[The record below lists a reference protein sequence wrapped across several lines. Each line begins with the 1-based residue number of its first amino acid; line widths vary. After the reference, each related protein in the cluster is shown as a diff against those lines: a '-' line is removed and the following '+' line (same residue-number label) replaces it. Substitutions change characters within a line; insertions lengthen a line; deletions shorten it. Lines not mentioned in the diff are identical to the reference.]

1 MAVPE
6 DVRERYE
13 KLKESV
19 RKHRY
24 NYHVLNKEEIS
35 IEALDALK
43 HELVLIE
50 KKYPE
55 LVSPDSPTQ
64 RVSGEPLDAFEKVVH
79 KVQQWSFNDIFDEEE
94 AREWDERIKRQLEK
108 ETGKRVVP
116 TYSAELKIDGLH
128 VILEYKKGV
137 LLTAATR
144 GDGKVGENV
153 TLNVKTIESIPLK
166 LEKDVDVIVEGEI
179 WMGKKGL
186 EKLNKQRKK
195 EGLEPFANPRNTA
208 AGSIR
213 QLDPK
218 VAANRPLDSFIYDV
232 GASSV
237 GIPETQSEELDF
249 LKSCG
254 FKVND
259 HHEVCTT
266 IDEVINFRKKW
277 IKDMSKLDYL
287 IDGIVIKVNER
298 SYQKVLGYTGKAPRF
313 AIAFKFPT
321 EQATT
326 IVEDIK
332 LQLGRTG
339 VLTPVAVLRPVNVGG
354 VTVSR
359 CTLHNEDEIKRLD
372 VRIGDTVVIQRAGEV
387 IPQVVQVLKDLRTGK
402 EKKYRFPTHVPEC
415 GGDGSIERVP
425 GQAAYRCTAK
435 NSLGMQ
441 RRKLYHFVSKHAF
454 DIEGLGPKVVDK
466 MLDGAIISNYDD
478 IFTLKAGDI
487 EILEG
492 FKEKSIANLLEAID
506 KAREVE
512 LARLLV
518 GLSIPHVGEETTIL
532 LAHHFGSIERLQKA
546 DLDELQNIE
555 GIGDVVAESI
565 YNWFR
570 DEENEKMLKRLL
582 SHISIKKIGKQ
593 NNTLDKKVFV
603 LTGTLQEFSRDEAKS
618 EIRKRGGTMSSSVSG
633 STDYIVVGDNPGS
646 KLEEAQTLGV
656 RVIDE
661 KTFKNMLK

>member
-1 MAVPE
+1 MAVPK

-24 NYHVLNKEEIS
+24 NYHVLNEEEIS
-35 IEALDALK
+35 IEALDGLK

-50 KKYPE
+50 KEYPE
-55 LVSPDSPTQ
+55 LVTPDSPTQ
-64 RVSGEPLDAFEKVVH
+64 RVAGKPLDTFEKVVH
-79 KVQQWSFNDIFDEEE
+79 KVQQWSFNDIFDEDE
-94 AREWDERIKRQLEK
+94 AREWDERVRRQLKK
-108 ETGKRVVP
+108 ELGKDVAP
-116 TYSAELKIDGLH
+116 TYIAELKIDGLH
-128 VILEYKKGV
+128 VILDYKKGV
-137 LLTAATR
+137 LDIAATR

-153 TLNVKTIESIPLK
+153 TLNVKTIESVPLK
-166 LEKDVDVIVEGEI
+166 LEEEVDVIVEGEI

-186 EKLNKQRKK
+186 AKLNKQREK

-218 VAANRPLDSFIYDV
+218 IAASRPLDSFIYDI

-237 GIPETQSEELDF
+237 GIPKTQSEEIEF
-249 LKSCG
+249 LRDLG
-254 FKVND
+254 FKIND
-259 HHEVCTT
+259 QYKVCAT
-266 IDEVINFRKKW
+266 IDDVIDFRKKW
-277 IKDMSKLDYL
+277 IKNMGKLDYL
-287 IDGIVIKVNER
+287 IDGIVIKINDRE
-298 SYQKVLGYTGKAPRF
+298 YQEALGYTGKAPRF

-326 IVEDIK
+326 VVEDIK

-339 VLTPVAVLRPVNVGG
+339 VLTPVAVLRPISVGG

-415 GGDGSIERVP
+415 GGDGSIERIP
-425 GQAAYRCTAK
+425 GQVAYRCVEK

-441 RRKLYHFVSKHAF
+441 RRKLHHFVSKHAF
-454 DIEGLGPKVVDK
+454 DIEGLGPKVIDK
-466 MLDGAIISNYDD
+466 LLDGGIISNYDD

-487 EILEG
+487 EMLEG
-492 FKEKSIANLLEAID
+492 FKEKSITNLLEAID
-506 KAREVE
+506 NAREVE

-518 GLSIPHVGEETTIL
+518 GLSIPHIGEETTIL
-532 LAHHFGSIERLQKA
+532 LARHFDSIENIQNA
-546 DLDELQNIE
+546 DLDELQSIE
-555 GIGDVVAESI
+555 GIGDIVAESI

-570 DEENEKMLKRLL
+570 DDENEKMLMRLL
-582 SHISIKKIGKQ
+582 SHISIKKMKRQ
-593 NNTLDKKVFV
+593 KKTLDGKVFV
-603 LTGTLQEFSRDEAKS
+603 LTGTLKDYSRNEAKE
-618 EIRKRGGTMSSSVSG
+618 EIRKRGGNISSSVSS
-633 STDYIVVGDNPGS
+633 STDYVIAGENAGS
-646 KLEEAQTLGV
+646 KLQEAQSLGV
-656 RVIDE
+656 KVIDE

>member
-1 MAVPE
+1 MAVPQ

-50 KKYPE
+50 KEYPE
-55 LVSPDSPTQ
+55 LVTPDSPTQ
-64 RVSGEPLDAFEKVVH
+64 RVAGEPLDAFEKVVH
-79 KVQQWSFNDIFDEEE
+79 KVQQWSFNDIFDEDE

-108 ETGKRVVP
+108 EMGKYVVP

-137 LLTAATR
+137 LLNAATR

-166 LEKDVDVIVEGEI
+166 LEKDIDVIVEGEI

-237 GIPETQSEELDF
+237 GIPETQSEELEF

-259 HHEVCTT
+259 HYEMCTT

-277 IKDMSKLDYL
+277 IKGMGKLDYL

-339 VLTPVAVLRPVNVGG
+339 VLTPVAVLRPVNIGG

-372 VRIGDTVVIQRAGEV
+372 VCIGDTVVIQRAGEV
-387 IPQVVQVLKDLRTGK
+387 IPQVVQVLKDLRTGR

-425 GQAAYRCTAK
+425 GQAAYRCKAK

-441 RRKLYHFVSKHAF
+441 RRKLHHFVSKHAF
-454 DIEGLGPKVVDK
+454 DIEGLGPKVIDK
-466 MLDGAIISNYDD
+466 MLDEGIISNYDD

-532 LAHHFGSIERLQKA
+532 LTHHFGSIERIQKA

-555 GIGDVVAESI
+555 GIGDIVAQSI

-582 SHISIKKIGKQ
+582 SHISIKKMGKQ

-603 LTGTLQEFSRDEAKS
+603 LTGALQEFSRDEAKS
-618 EIRKRGGTMSSSVSG
+618 EIRKRGGTVSSSVSG
-633 STDYIVVGDNPGS
+633 STDYVVVGDNPGG
-646 KLEEAQTLGV
+646 KLSEAQALGV
-656 RVIDE
+656 KVIDE